1 MNIILFYQ
9 WCAMGM
15 LQKYFGV
22 KKYQHFPT
30 PPVFTQGLQILL
42 EETRKIIA

>member
-1 MNIILFYQ
+1 
-9 WCAMGM
+9 MGM

-30 PPVFTQGLQILL
+30 DPFGRDTKNNSINLSFVEI
-42 EETRKIIA
+42 